1 MQAKEWVEKLSIQP
15 DNKTALVVTK
25 VEKIE
30 NLQLQRKFLEAQ
42 RGLFSPLEIPKWLFY
57 GGPDDLL
64 DQVVNKGFKAP
75 RTQV

>member
-57 GGPDDLL
+57 GGPDVHLE
-64 DQVVNKGFKAP
+64 QVVNNGFKTP
-75 RTQV
+75 RKQV